1 MYLEV
6 KNLVKSY
13 VDGAPVINDLS
24 FSVNKGQLI
33 SFVGESGSG
42 KSTFLRCLS
51 GLEKPNSG
59 IVSLNDQIIN
69 GKNVFITPQKR
80 KIGYVFQDYPLFPH
94 LNIKENICF
103 NLQNVYYKNF
113 EKIIDLT
120 NLKNLLERFPH
131 EISGGEQQRA
141 CIARSIIREPDLL
154 LLDEPF
160 SNLDANIKFLIR
172 DEICRIIR
180 KSEITTILVTHDI
193 NDALNISDKIL
204 IFKAG
209 IVQQYSSPE
218 TMYCEPA
225 NCYCAEILGDINKF
239 PIENEVFYIRPEN
252 IKIVE
257 KSSYSMIV
265 EKCFFQGKDYKLIGR
280 YKNNIWSIISE
291 KPIKVNSEVY
301 FEYVKDDL
309 IFFDKNCTSFFTS

>member
-13 VDGAPVINDLS
+13 NNGLAVINDLS
-24 FSVNKGQLI
+24 FSVDKGQLI

-42 KSTFLRCLS
+42 KSTFLKCLS
-51 GLEKPNSG
+51 GLEMPNSG
-59 IVSLNDQIIN
+59 SVSLNNKLIN
-69 GKNVFITPQKR
+69 GKNIFIKPQKR

-94 LNIKENICF
+94 LSIKENICF
-103 NLQNVYYKNF
+103 NLGKDYHKNF
-113 EKIIDLT
+113 DNIIDLT
-120 NLKNLLERFPH
+120 SLKDLLNRYPH

-160 SNLDANIKFLIR
+160 SNLDANIKFTIR

-180 KSEITTILVTHDI
+180 KSKITTILVTHDI

-239 PIENEVFYIRPEN
+239 PIENKTFYIRPEN
-252 IKIVE
+252 IKIVDN
-257 KSSYSMIV
+257 SSDSMIV

-280 YKNNIWSIISE
+280 YKNNIWSIISK
-291 KPIKVNSEVY
+291 KPVKVNSEVFFNY
-301 FEYVKDDL
+301 SKEDL
-309 IFFDKNCTSFFTS
+309 IFFDKNCSSFFTS

>member
-13 VDGAPVINDLS
+13 NNGSAVINDLS
-24 FSVNKGQLI
+24 FSVDKGQLI

-42 KSTFLRCLS
+42 KSTFLKCLS
-51 GLEKPNSG
+51 GLEMPNSG
-59 IVSLNDQIIN
+59 SVSLNNKLIN
-69 GKNVFITPQKR
+69 GKNIFVKPQKR

-94 LNIKENICF
+94 LSIKENICF
-103 NLQNVYYKNF
+103 NLDKDYHKNF
-113 EKIIDLT
+113 DNIIDLT
-120 NLKNLLERFPH
+120 SLKHLLNRYPH

-160 SNLDANIKFLIR
+160 SNLDANIKFTIR

-180 KSEITTILVTHDI
+180 KSKITTILVTHDI

-209 IVQQYSSPE
+209 IVQQYSSPQ

-239 PIENEVFYIRPEN
+239 PIENKTFYIRPEN
-252 IKIVE
+252 VKIVDN
-257 KSSYSMIV
+257 SSDSMIV

-280 YKNNIWSIISE
+280 YKNNIWSIISN
-291 KPIKVNSEVY
+291 KPVKVNSEVFFSY
-301 FEYVKDDL
+301 SNEDL
-309 IFFDKNCTSFFTS
+309 IFFDKNCSSFFTS

>member
-69 GKNVFITPQKR
+69 GENVFITPQKR

-180 KSEITTILVTHDI
+180 QSEITTILVTHDI

-239 PIENEVFYIRPEN
+239 PIKNEVFHIRPEN

-291 KPIKVNSEVY
+291 KPVKVNSEVY

>member
-13 VDGAPVINDLS
+13 VDGVPVINDLS

-69 GKNVFITPQKR
+69 GENIFITPQKR

-291 KPIKVNSEVY
+291 KPVKVNSEVY

>member
-59 IVSLNDQIIN
+59 IVSLNDQVIN

-291 KPIKVNSEVY
+291 KPVKVNSEVY